1 MTGCSI
7 ETVAPGRL
15 AVRGELDFDTAPA
28 ALARGLALLGSASD
42 CEIDLSGLSSGD
54 SAGLA
59 VLIEW
64 LASARRRGAKLR
76 YTGVP
81 AQMRAIARI
90 SALEDLLGA
99 A

>member
-1 MTGCSI
+1 MASCSI

-28 ALARGLALLGSASD
+28 ALTRGLALLGSAAE
-42 CEIDLSGLSSGD
+42 CEIDLSALSSGD

-90 SALEDLLGA
+90 SDLEDLLGPA
-99 A
+99 